1 MGIFDIKVPKKE
13 ISMIFDSFRDAEN
26 YSTTLYLHKAKI
38 LFEDESDI
46 YSAYIKVDLKKDIKE
61 DKMIKQI
68 INRDY
73 GSFLTTFLNADF
85 TTAENAY
92 NTFFV
97 YYGLEGTTLDSCI
110 ESAFPKIYETRY
122 ASTKHFLRFYNK
134 TYILIKEQYI
144 EFQRKIREI
153 IDYVYNLNQYKTGL
167 NIDKYAKFMA
177 YSLYVDIASHLKDE
191 VRLRVLSDD
200 TVTIFRLKTIEQV
213 DRLANKIDEGSSN
226 VGAMTVYSSNSHLS
240 LIYTALND
248 LVKSS
253 KRNFSICQN
262 CGRYYLQYSAKEV
275 YCDLPNL
282 DGSPTCKTFA
292 SRKAYE
298 ERVVEDEAELAYK
311 REYQRRITQV
321 YRTDKENKQAS
332 REEFMIWKIKA
343 REELKKYRENKI
355 SSYDFCDW
363 IEKHK

>member
-26 YSTTLYLHKAKI
+26 YSTTLYLHKSKI

-110 ESAFPKIYETRY
+110 ESTYPKLYETRY

-134 TYILIKEQYI
+134 TYILIKEHYI

-153 IDYVYNLNQYKTGL
+153 I
-167 NIDKYAKFMA
+167 
-177 YSLYVDIASHLKDE
+177 
-191 VRLRVLSDD
+191 
-200 TVTIFRLKTIEQV
+200 
-213 DRLANKIDEGSSN
+213 
-226 VGAMTVYSSNSHLS
+226 
-240 LIYTALND
+240 
-248 LVKSS
+248 
-253 KRNFSICQN
+253 
-262 CGRYYLQYSAKEV
+262 
-275 YCDLPNL
+275 
-282 DGSPTCKTFA
+282 
-292 SRKAYE
+292 
-298 ERVVEDEAELAYK
+298 
-311 REYQRRITQV
+311 
-321 YRTDKENKQAS
+321 
-332 REEFMIWKIKA
+332 
-343 REELKKYRENKI
+343 
-355 SSYDFCDW
+355 FC
-363 IEKHK
+363 I